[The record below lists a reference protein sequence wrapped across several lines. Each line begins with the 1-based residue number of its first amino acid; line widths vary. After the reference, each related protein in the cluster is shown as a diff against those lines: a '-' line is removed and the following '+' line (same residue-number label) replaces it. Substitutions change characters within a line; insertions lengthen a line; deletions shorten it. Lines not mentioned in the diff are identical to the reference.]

1 MTKAEYLAWFDDV
14 LQPTESTFRLVPADK
29 LGFQLT
35 PRSFTVGQQLRHIPG
50 SFAYM
55 AKVINQEELPYKSVR
70 EILVA
75 NRRHPSATVDE
86 AIEGLDQAR
95 EVFKNAI
102 LRLTEDQFQ
111 SGLIDTPQ
119 KGRVPY
125 WRYGAFALEH
135 HIHHLMELHLCLRI
149 LSVDV
154 NTKTLYQGL

>member
-1 MTKAEYLAWFDDV
+1 MTKAQYLSWFDEV
-14 LQPTESTFRLVPADK
+14 LQPTESIFRRVPPDK

-35 PRSFTVGQQLRHIPG
+35 GRSFTIGQQLRHIPA

-86 AIEGLDQAR
+86 AIEGLKHATD
-95 EVFKNAI
+95 VFKRAI
-102 LRLTEDQFQ
+102 LQLSEDQFQ
-111 SGLIDTPQ
+111 NGIIDTPQ
-119 KGRVPY
+119 KGSVPY
-125 WRYGAFALEH
+125 WRFGAFALEH
-135 HIHHLMELHLCLRI
+135 HIHHLMELHLCLRM

-154 NTKTLYQGL
+154 NTKTLYGG

>member
-1 MTKAEYLAWFDDV
+1 MTKSEYLSWFDEV
-14 LQPTESTFRLVPADK
+14 VQPTEAIFRLVPSDK

-35 PRSFTVGQQLRHIPG
+35 SRSFTIGQLLRHIPA
-50 SFAYM
+50 SFSYM
-55 AKVINQEELPYKSVR
+55 AKVINREELPYKSVR

-86 AIEGLDQAR
+86 AIHALKHATD
-95 EVFKNAI
+95 VFKHAI
-102 LRLTEDQFQ
+102 LQLSEEQFPN
-111 SGLIDTPQ
+111 GIIDTPQ

-125 WRYGAFALEH
+125 WRFGAFALEH

-154 NTKTLYQGL
+154 NTKTLYGG